1 MSVRERGEGNP
12 RQQVNLA
19 GQRVKTC
26 RRLAAG
32 EARRGGALR
41 KSPTGHQLMRGEQLR
56 VAGNEP
62 RCLVVVGGLG
72 VAGNVAGDEPCGR
85 RSRAKVSPRLRG
97 TARRVVRC
105 VVPLGM
111 Q

>member
-1 MSVRERGEGNP
+1 MSVRERGEVNP

-56 VAGNEP
+56 VARNEP
-62 RCLVVVGGLG
+62 RRLVVVVGLG
-72 VAGNVAGDEPCGR
+72 VAGNVAGDEFGGD
-85 RSRAKVSPRLRG
+85 RG
-97 TARRVVRC
+97 SGELGLVARGHGEARGLVR
-105 VVPLGM
+105 
-111 Q
+111 